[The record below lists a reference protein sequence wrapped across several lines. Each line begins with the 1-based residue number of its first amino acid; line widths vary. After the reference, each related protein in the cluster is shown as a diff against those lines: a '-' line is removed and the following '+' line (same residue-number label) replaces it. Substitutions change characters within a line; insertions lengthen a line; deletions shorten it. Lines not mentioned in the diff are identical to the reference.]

1 MKKYTVIALLLA
13 LSLGLSGCL
22 GQGFLETPD
31 KTADGTPWD
40 GSWVNMAGRVGVA
53 RPENGFE
60 LLTTNGTL
68 ENMTIQYATW
78 VCGEEREIGKNTYVY
93 DGQIYLMTELCES
106 ADQAA
111 ATVQEWYGKLSEGMD
126 ITERE
131 TVAVD
136 GREYELVYYTPQGT
150 DTHFTRGVTAFWSHG
165 DMVLVADIACAD
177 PLELDLREIMTEFLM
192 GFHYV

>member
-1 MKKYTVIALLLA
+1 MKKHTVIALVLA
-13 LSLGLSGCL
+13 LCLALTGCMGGGMIAPPETLS
-22 GQGFLETPD
+22 
-31 KTADGTPWD
+31 DGTPWD
-40 GSWVNMAGRVGVA
+40 GKWVNMAGLVGVEK
-53 RPENGFE
+53 PQGFD

-68 ENMTIQYATW
+68 EDMPIQYATW
-78 VCGEEREIGKNTYVY
+78 VKGEETEIDKNTYIY
-93 DGQIYLMTELCES
+93 EGQIYLMTELCES

-111 ATVQEWYGKLSEGMD
+111 ATVQEWYGKLSEGME

-136 GREYELVYYTPQGT
+136 GVDYELLYYTPKGT

-177 PLELDLREIMTEFLM
+177 TLELDLTKTMTEFLM

>member
-1 MKKYTVIALLLA
+1 MKRKTLTALVLA
-13 LSLGLSGCL
+13 LSLVLTGCMGGMVRPPETL
-22 GQGFLETPD
+22 G
-31 KTADGTPWD
+31 DGTPWD
-40 GSWVNMAGRVGVA
+40 GNWVNMAGLVGVEK
-53 RPENGFE
+53 PEGFD

-78 VCGEEREIGKNTYVY
+78 VRGEETKIDKKTYIY
-93 DGQIYLMTELCES
+93 EGQIYLMVEQCES

-111 ATVQEWYGKLSEGMD
+111 ATVQEWYGKLSEGME

-131 TVAVD
+131 VVAVD
-136 GREYELVYYTPQGT
+136 GLGYELLYYTPKGT
-150 DTHFTRGVTAFWSHG
+150 DTHFTRGVTTFWFYG

-177 PLELDLREIMTEFLM
+177 TLELDLRETMREFLA